1 MFVVMV
7 ELSKNFLSFDIW
19 NPEYFM
25 ERTILT
31 FTSDLF
37 YNSILYILL
46 KLTFGEKLLKNP
58 YYFFFD
64 FAVRS
69 VHCVG
74 SWQDKKL
81 VINNKY
87 LDKFWTAIHIDTISY
102 TTYIRHALIRW
113 RTGEVGWLERVTG
126 KCGHIDNYEVMI
138 ILMILIISAEWSKL
152 NQISY

>member
-1 MFVVMV
+1 
-7 ELSKNFLSFDIW
+7 
-19 NPEYFM
+19 M

-102 TTYIRHALIRW
+102 TTYIRHALIRC
-113 RTGEVGWLERVTG
+113 RTGLLERVTG
-126 KCGHIDNYEVMI
+126 KCGQIDNYEVMI
-138 ILMILIISAEWSKL
+138 ILRILIISAEWR
-152 NQISY
+152 

>member
-1 MFVVMV
+1 
-7 ELSKNFLSFDIW
+7 
-19 NPEYFM
+19 M

-37 YNSILYILL
+37 YNSILYISYSNSHLES
-46 KLTFGEKLLKNP
+46 KQKSII
-58 YYFFFD
+58 FFSD
-64 FAVRS
+64 FAVRF

-102 TTYIRHALIRW
+102 TTYIRHALIRG
-113 RTGEVGWLERVTG
+113 RTGEVGWVERVTV
-126 KCGHIDNYEVMI
+126 KVAR
-138 ILMILIISAEWSKL
+138 LIITRL
-152 NQISY
+152 

>member
-31 FTSDLF
+31 YFWLVLQF
-37 YNSILYILL
+37 NLIY
-46 KLTFGEKLLKNP
+46 LTQTHIWSKTPRKSKIIFS
-58 YYFFFD
+58 D

-102 TTYIRHALIRW
+102 TTYIRHALIRC
-113 RTGEVGWLERVTG
+113 RTGEVGWVERVTV

-138 ILMILIISAEWSKL
+138 ILMILIIYAECR
-152 NQISY
+152 